1 MPASSL
7 NYACIFRWIF
17 SVKQMFSL
25 KHYPQSRQYKNKEC
39 NTDFL
44 FLFFSLLITRY
55 FLSCRAFQ
63 TKIISWFGRSL
74 VKWLLIFKGRILGI
88 PVWLSHEIVRI
99 IVGPLWWKPSPKYRI
114 WKKTKTKN
122 TKQKQQQKTKKP
134 RQGLLRFS
142 PSFLFALFLCSF
154 SFSSAWCDFEAFF
167 ALKKPAFWPVRL
179 SLKWLQFS
187 LASFLKKI
195 SSPH

>member
-1 MPASSL
+1 MPQKLSKASQRKEEMPASSL
-7 NYACIFRWIF
+7 NYACILSWIF
-17 SVKQMFSL
+17 SLKQIFSL

-39 NTDFL
+39 NTDFFVFL
-44 FLFFSLLITRY
+44 FLSSPSFLITRY

-99 IVGPLWWKPSPKYRI
+99 IVGPLWWKPSPKYRQ

-122 TKQKQQQKTKKP
+122 TKQKQKQKTKKP

-142 PSFLFALFLCSF
+142 PSFLFAFFLFYF
-154 SFSSAWCDFEAFF
+154 PFSS
-167 ALKKPAFWPVRL
+167 V
-179 SLKWLQFS
+179 
-187 LASFLKKI
+187 
-195 SSPH
+195 

>member
-1 MPASSL
+1 MPESSL
-7 NYACIFRWIF
+7 NFFGQAEFFRWNTILKVDNIKTKSATLIF
-17 SVKQMFSL
+17 CF
-25 KHYPQSRQYKNKEC
+25 P
-39 NTDFL
+39 
-44 FLFFSLLITRY
+44 FSLLITRY

-99 IVGPLWWKPSPKYRI
+99 IVGPLWWKPSPKYRQ

-122 TKQKQQQKTKKP
+122 TKQKQKQKTKKP

-142 PSFLFALFLCSF
+142 PSFLFAFFLFYF
-154 SFSSAWCDFEAFF
+154 PFSS
-167 ALKKPAFWPVRL
+167 V
-179 SLKWLQFS
+179 
-187 LASFLKKI
+187 
-195 SSPH
+195 